1 MQMTEF
7 NLNYPQNDGQQ
18 KQLTIRSGEILFMVG
33 PNGTGKSTLMHAFT
47 TQNTGRVR
55 RITAHRQ
62 IWLSSD
68 SVDLTPASRQQ
79 METNITNIDLQE
91 QSRWKDDYAHQRSQ
105 ANIFDLIDFE
115 NVDARKIAEA
125 ARAGNMADVEVL
137 AREQSPISKMNDI
150 LRISNLH
157 FQVNVD
163 QGSRLIA
170 IREGYQPYSVAELSD
185 GERNALLIIANVL
198 TAPENT
204 LILLDEPERHLHRSI
219 VSPLISTLLAYR
231 DDCAFVVSTH
241 DITLPHDQEK
251 SGALLLREYSHQPRN
266 WTADHV
272 ENVEDMDEDIAL
284 AVLGSRRSLLF
295 VEGRN
300 SSLDLQLYQILY
312 PSHSIKPLGSCVD
325 VERVVSGIR
334 ASEHNH
340 WISAFGIIDRDNRTD
355 EECERL
361 QEDGIIPLEQY
372 SVESLYYHPSVI
384 HALLTRVATVNEINI
399 DATMTEIVDSVTQA
413 VNEHKERMAA
423 RMVERKVKE
432 HAYRECPDW
441 RKILEGNVEITFSS
455 VPILN
460 EELELISGLIERKDV
475 EKLISRYPLRETP
488 ALELIARKALFPS
501 REKYEQAVR
510 KMLIDSNETLQ
521 MMKNIIQPA
530 TRLLS

>member
-1 MQMTEF
+1 MTEF
-7 NLNYPQNDGQQ
+7 NLSYPQNDGQQ
-18 KQLTIRSGEILFMVG
+18 KRLTIRSGEILFMVG
-33 PNGTGKSTLMHAFT
+33 PNGAGKSTLMHAFT
-47 TQNTGRVR
+47 TQNAGRVR

-62 IWLSSD
+62 IWLNSD

-79 METNITNIDLQE
+79 METNITNVDRQE

-105 ANIFDLIDFE
+105 ANIFDLIDSE

-125 ARAGNMADVEVL
+125 ARAGNMADVEIL

-157 FQVNVD
+157 FQVDVD
-163 QGSRLIA
+163 KGSRLIA
-170 IREGYQPYSVAELSD
+170 IREGCQPYSVAQLSD
-185 GERNALLIIANVL
+185 GERNALLVIANVL

-231 DDCAFVVSTH
+231 EDCAFVVSTH

-284 AVLGSRRSLLF
+284 AVLGSRRALLF

-312 PSHSIKPLGSCVD
+312 PTKSVKPLGSCVD

-361 QEDGIIPLEQY
+361 QEVGIIPLEQY

-384 HALLTRVATVNEINI
+384 RALLTRVATVNEIDI
-399 DATMTEIVDSVTQA
+399 DATMTEINDSVAQA
-413 VNEHKERMAA
+413 VSEHKHRIAA

-432 HAYRECPDW
+432 YAYRECPDW
-441 RKILEGNVEITFSS
+441 RRILEGNVEVTFSS
-455 VPILN
+455 APVLD
-460 EELELISGLIERKDV
+460 EELALISDLIDRKDMG
-475 EKLISRYPLRETP
+475 KLISRYPLRETP

-501 REKYEQAVR
+501 KEKYEQAVR
-510 KMLIDSNETLQ
+510 KMLIDSDEALQ
-521 MMKNIIQPA
+521 MMRNIIQPA

>member
-1 MQMTEF
+1 MTEF
-7 NLNYPQNDGQQ
+7 NLNYPQNDAQQ

-33 PNGTGKSTLMHAFT
+33 PNGTGKSTLMHSFAK
-47 TQNTGRVR
+47 QNTGRVR

-62 IWLSSD
+62 IWLNSD
-68 SVDLTPASRQQ
+68 SIDLTPASRQQ
-79 METNITNIDLQE
+79 METNITNVDQQE

-125 ARAGNMADVEVL
+125 ARSGNMADVETL
-137 AREQSPISKMNDI
+137 AREQSPIAKMNDI

-157 FQVNVD
+157 FQVDVD

-170 IREGYQPYSVAELSD
+170 IREGYEPYSVAELSD

-198 TAPENT
+198 TATENT

-251 SGALLLREYSHQPRN
+251 SGALLLREYSHQPKN

-284 AVLGSRRSLLF
+284 AVLGSRSSLLF

-312 PSHSIKPLGSCVD
+312 PTQSIKPLGSCVD

-372 SVESLYYHPSVI
+372 SVESLYYHPSII
-384 HALLTRVATVNEINI
+384 HALLSRVATVNEIDI
-399 DATMTEIVDSVTQA
+399 DATMTEIVDSVVQS

-423 RMVERKVKE
+423 RMIERKVKE
-432 HAYRECPDW
+432 HAYRKCPDW
-441 RKILEGNVEITFSS
+441 RKILEDNVEIKFSS
-455 VPILN
+455 APILN
-460 EELELISGLIERKDV
+460 EELTLISGLIEGKDV

-488 ALELIARKALFPS
+488 ALDLIARKTLFPS

-510 KMLIDSNETLQ
+510 KMLIDSNEILQ

>member
-1 MQMTEF
+1 MAEF
-7 NLNYPQNDGQQ
+7 NLNYPQSDGQQ
-18 KQLTIRSGEILFMVG
+18 KQLTITSGEILFMVG

-47 TQNTGRVR
+47 TQNSGRVR

-62 IWLSSD
+62 IWLNSD
-68 SVDLTPASRQQ
+68 SVDLTPAGRQQ
-79 METNITNIDLQE
+79 METNITNVDRQE

-125 ARAGNMADVEVL
+125 ARAGNMVDVETL
-137 AREQSPISKMNDI
+137 AQEQSPISKMNDI

-163 QGSRLIA
+163 RGSRLIA
-170 IREGYQPYSVAELSD
+170 TREGCQPYSVAQLSD
-185 GERNALLIIANVL
+185 GERNALLVIANVL

-219 VSPLISTLLAYR
+219 VSPLISTLLTYR

-251 SGALLLREYSHQPRN
+251 AGALLLREYSHQPRR
-266 WTADHV
+266 WAADYV
-272 ENVEDMDEDIAL
+272 ENVEEMDEEIAL
-284 AVLGSRRSLLF
+284 AILGSRRSLLF
-295 VEGRN
+295 VEGRS

-312 PSHSIKPLGSCVD
+312 PSQSIKPLGSCVD

-355 EECERL
+355 EECQRL
-361 QEDGIIPLEQY
+361 QANGIIPLEQY
-372 SVESLYYHPSVI
+372 SVESLYYHPLVI
-384 HALLTRVATVNEINI
+384 RALLARVATVNDIDI
-399 DATMTEIVDSVTQA
+399 DATATEIADSVAQA
-413 VNEHKERMAA
+413 VNEHKDRMAA
-423 RMVERKVKE
+423 RMVERKVKDL
-432 HAYRECPDW
+432 AYRECPDW
-441 RKILEGNVEITFSS
+441 RRILEGNVEVTFSS
-455 VPILN
+455 AAILA
-460 EELELISGLIERKDV
+460 EELELISNYIGQKDI
-475 EKLISRYPLRETP
+475 EKLISRYPIRETP
-488 ALELIARKALFPS
+488 ALDLIARKALFPS

-510 KMLIDSNETLQ
+510 KMLIDSDEALQ
-521 MMKNIIQPA
+521 MMRNIIRPA
-530 TRLLS
+530 TRLLSGT